1 MKKSHSKNKKL
12 FNANAAARPATA
24 TAHEYRLNFFQATRR
39 PVEKDEIIQ
48 TSWGKIR
55 IKGKLGQAHAD
66 VLESIF
72 FCAESK
78 RTFKSRKIILIVDPA
93 RVRKTARQE
102 QGKTLNDLVF
112 DLVNAT
118 VEIYEPKHLAGTGN
132 LISFVDK
139 SSDLTRPNPLSQ
151 IKDKEKTRTAKRQMW
166 EVEIG
171 PIIKRLWEADIL
183 TRRDPRPISA
193 LRHGISQAVARLVIT
208 HKEQPSGG
216 WHLDTLI
223 RHVYGDHTI
232 SEQKLWDRR
241 RELRQDAKGLA
252 GASIIIEDGRII
264 KKSNLEHKQ
273 GKV

>member
-1 MKKSHSKNKKL
+1 MKKSHLKNKKL
-12 FNANAAARPATA
+12 FNANTAQPATA

-39 PVEKDEIIQ
+39 PVEKDEIIK
-48 TSWGKIR
+48 TEWGRVR

-66 VLESIF
+66 VLEALF

-78 RTFKSRKIILIVDPA
+78 RTFRDGKIILIVDPA
-93 RVRKTARQE
+93 RVRKAARQE
-102 QGKTLNDLVF
+102 QGKTLNDLIF
-112 DLVNAT
+112 DLVNTT
-118 VEIYEPKHLAGTGN
+118 VEIFEPKHLAGTGN

-151 IKDKEKTRTAKRQMW
+151 IKDKEKTRAAERQMW

-223 RHVYGDHTI
+223 RHVCSGGV
-232 SEQKLWDRR
+232 SEQKLRDRR
-241 RELRQDAKGLA
+241 RELRQDARGLA
-252 GASIIIEDGRII
+252 AAGIIVENERVSKS
-264 KKSNLEHKQ
+264 KKSVEHKQ
-273 GKV
+273 EKV

>member
-1 MKKSHSKNKKL
+1 MKKSRSKNKKL
-12 FNANAAARPATA
+12 FNANTTKLKPATA

-55 IKGKLGQAHAD
+55 VKGKLGQAHAD

-78 RTFKSRKIILIVDPA
+78 RTFKSGKIILIVDPA

-139 SSDLTRPNPLSQ
+139 TSDLTRPNPLSQ
-151 IKDKEKTRTAKRQMW
+151 IKDKEKTRKAERQMW

-193 LRHGISQAVARLVIT
+193 LRHGISQAVSRLITT

-223 RHVYGDHTI
+223 TQVCGNIDGG
-232 SEQKLWDRR
+232 ELWNRR
-241 RELRQDAKGLA
+241 REIKKDAAGLA
-252 GASIIIEDGRII
+252 KIGIVIAND
-264 KKSNLEHKQ
+264 
-273 GKV
+273 KVSLT